1 MPPSATDS
9 CLVINTP
16 PSRVSPPG
24 FLEDVRAEL
33 DLTRAY
39 IQSAEMG
46 TVTPLLKQELR
57 YKIQAR
63 RLSEGRTE
71 LSVSETKRK
80 PVEDKLTVEDIR
92 KKIIRQNQNKESSR
106 RVRQRQIVQEDKLWK
121 RINTISAHNN
131 KLRRIRSALLEEKE
145 SILKQFKDISCDV
158 LMTKDISCDVLMTKD
173 ISCDVLMTKD
183 SVHITK
189 VSAPLSAETPNTSM
203 ASPPNT
209 SMASPPNT
217 SMTSPPNTCMTSHP
231 KAAIIVLPPKTGN
244 KILLSAESS
253 SKGMLSIS
261 PESSNMSTV
270 ILPQIR
276 HMIMVS
282 PETQ

>member
-158 LMTKDISCDVLMTKD
+158 LMTKD
-173 ISCDVLMTKD
+173 

>member
-173 ISCDVLMTKD
+173 